1 MLLIDRNK
9 EPTNTVFYLSSLI
22 QGILQENTKMDYAS
36 LLTVLSKDILKRN
49 INIEFYSLALDFLF
63 LLDKISINERGEIVC
78 I

>member
-36 LLTVLSKDILKRN
+36 LFTVLSKDILKRN